1 MRALLLAA
9 GFGTRLKP
17 LTNYLP
23 KCLIPIH
30 GRPLI
35 DYWLDNL
42 INKGINEILINTHF
56 FAPMVTAY
64 ISQSSWSKNVCLVN
78 EENLLGTGGTV
89 LNNRNFFRDEP
100 FLVAHAD
107 NLTVF
112 DVDEFSSAHAN
123 RPSGTEMTMM
133 LFKTDDPHSCGVV
146 ELDAWGVVQAF
157 YEKVDDPP
165 GNLANAAVYIL
176 EPTVLNMMARLGKQQ
191 IDFSTEV
198 IPELMGKIFTFRND
212 SYHRD
217 IGTVSS
223 WLEANFDFVP
233 ERNDFINA
241 QTWQALVSITD
252 ARMTNAINIFSQE
265 LASKIDKNK

>member
-9 GFGTRLKP
+9 GLGTRLKP

-35 DYWLDNL
+35 DYWFENL
-42 INKGINEILINTHF
+42 INKGINEILINTHY

-64 ISQSSWSKNVCLVN
+64 IRQSSWSKSICIVN

-89 LNNRNFFRDEP
+89 LSNRDFFREEP

-107 NLTVF
+107 NLTLF
-112 DVDEFSSAHAN
+112 DVDEFLNSHAS
-123 RPSGTEMTMM
+123 RPSGTEITMM
-133 LFKTDDPHSCGVV
+133 LFKTEHPHSCGVV
-146 ELDAWGVVQAF
+146 ELDARGIVQAF

-176 EPTVLNMMARLGKQQ
+176 EPAVLNMMSKLGKQQ

-198 IPELMGKIFTFRND
+198 IPEFMGKIFTFRNEA
-212 SYHRD
+212 YHRD

-223 WLEANFDFVP
+223 WLEANFDFVS
-233 ERNDFINA
+233 ERNDFSNA
-241 QTWQALVSITD
+241 DAWQTIVGKTD
-252 ARMTNAINIFSQE
+252 ARITKAINIFSQE
-265 LASKIDKNK
+265 FAGNMDKSK